1 MPRASTISGCRM
13 RRTWSRMVSR
23 RIPARSWKE
32 WDTVLV
38 IRRLPT
44 TSPRSW
50 SARRV
55 SKESRSA
62 VTGSTGPMTRAAAPD
77 WRRAIRESG
86 HKRPFSAW
94 IRRMRSRSRCPQAP
108 WGYPGGTPPNVSIMP
123 YFWAPNTIVYS
134 ALTTARL
141 ILGGFGATSSSWK
154 WGLDGV
160 QRRESQQT
168 VTAFETAQE
177 SLACLGGNRG
187 LAGYRRLDCQFHS
200 AHARFRSPAGKCDLV
215 RRSFPCAD
223 ARQQRGA
230 GAIEALGDG
239 RRAVGVYNRQ
249 GGA

>member
-94 IRRMRSRSRCPQAP
+94 IRRMRSRSRCPLAP

-141 ILGGFGATSSSWK
+141 ILGGFSATSSSWK
-154 WGLDGV
+154 WGLDGAR
-160 QRRESQQT
+160 RRESQQA
-168 VTAFETAQE
+168 VTAFETAEE
-177 SLACLGGNRG
+177 SLACLGGNRVRAACCG
-187 LAGYRRLDCQFHS
+187 LDYQFHS
-200 AHARFRSPAGKCDLV
+200 PHVCFRSPAGKCHFV
-215 RRSFPCAD
+215 RRSLPCAD
-223 ARQQRGA
+223 ARQQRGVGTA
-230 GAIEALGDG
+230 ETLGA
-239 RRAVGVYNRQ
+239 RRRTVGVYDCQ